1 MSTLPD
7 NTNLDLQ
14 LLSYNAVML
23 LALTNADRCSGL
35 VALDLNFRI
44 YQTNGVKF
52 VIPGL
57 TKSSHRGPPIEAFH
71 PKFTDNPKLCPLL
84 ALQAYEE
91 RTKEYRKKSSTHF
104 LFPLRN
110 LSSQ

>member
-1 MSTLPD
+1 M
-7 NTNLDLQ
+7 
-14 LLSYNAVML
+14 VML
-23 LALTNADRCSGL
+23 LALTNADRCSDL
-35 VALDLNFRI
+35 AASDLNFRT

-57 TKSSHRGPPIEAFH
+57 TKSRQRGPLIEAFY
-71 PKFTDNPKLCPLL
+71 PKSTNDHKLCLLL

-91 RTKEYRKKSSTHF
+91 RMKGHRKILIHATHF
-104 LFPLRN
+104 LFPLRK